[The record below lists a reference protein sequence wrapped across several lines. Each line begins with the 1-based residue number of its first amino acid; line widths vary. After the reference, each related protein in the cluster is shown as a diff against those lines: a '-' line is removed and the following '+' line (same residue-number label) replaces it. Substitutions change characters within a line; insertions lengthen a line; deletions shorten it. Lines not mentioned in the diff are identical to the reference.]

1 MSLAD
6 SVKEEETKM
15 RTEYRQQLNALQ
27 IKLLKMGSMVQQIIE
42 ESLQALLEQ
51 NMERAQKIHLIDDR
65 IDELELEIEMECMRL
80 IALQQPMAKD
90 LRTIG
95 TILKAITD
103 LERMGDHA
111 VNIAKQ
117 TILIGEEPF
126 IKPLIDI
133 PRMARLAE
141 AMVSK
146 CLDAFMKQD
155 VELARELSHDDDAVD
170 EIYELIYVEL
180 LEMMI
185 HDQKII
191 NQAINL
197 LFIGRYLE
205 RIADHATNIGER
217 VIYMVTGELI
227 EIN

>member
-1 MSLAD
+1 
-6 SVKEEETKM
+6 M
-15 RTEYRQQLNALQ
+15 RTEYTEQLKNLKV
-27 IKLLKMGSMVQQIIE
+27 KLIKMGSLVQQIIE
-42 ESLQALLEQ
+42 ESLVALLDQ
-51 NMERAQKIHLIDDR
+51 DMEKARKIYQLDDR
-65 IDELELEIEMECMRL
+65 IDELELEIETECMRL

-90 LRTIG
+90 LRVIG

-117 TILIGEEPF
+117 TEIIGEEPF
-126 IKPLIDI
+126 VKPLVDI
-133 PRMARLAE
+133 PRMAHLAE
-141 AMVSK
+141 DMVAK
-146 CLDAFMKQD
+146 ALDAFIKED
-155 VELARELSHDDDAVD
+155 VELAREVAHDDDAVD
-170 EIYELIYVEL
+170 DLYESIYIEL

-191 NQAINL
+191 KQAINL
-197 LFIGRYLE
+197 LFIGRFLE

-217 VIYMVTGELI
+217 VIYMVTGERV

>member
-1 MSLAD
+1 
-6 SVKEEETKM
+6 M
-15 RTEYRQQLNALQ
+15 RTEYTQQLKDLQ
-27 IKLLKMGSMVQQIIE
+27 IKLLKMGSLVQHIIE
-42 ESLQALLEQ
+42 ESLQALLNQ
-51 NMERAQKIHLIDDR
+51 DMEKAKKIHLMDDR
-65 IDELELEIEMECMRL
+65 IDALELEIEVECMRL

-90 LRTIG
+90 LRIIG

-117 TILIGEEPF
+117 TELIGEEPF
-126 IKPLIDI
+126 IKPLVDI
-133 PRMARLAE
+133 PRMARLSE
-141 AMVSK
+141 DMVAK
-146 CLDAFMKQD
+146 ALDSFMKED
-155 VELARELSHDDDAVD
+155 VDLAREVAHDDDEVD
-170 EIYELIYVEL
+170 EIYESIYTEL

-191 NQAINL
+191 KQAINL
-197 LFIGRYLE
+197 LLIGRFLE

-217 VIYMVTGELI
+217 VIYMVTGERV

>member
-1 MSLAD
+1 
-6 SVKEEETKM
+6 M
-15 RTEYRQQLNALQ
+15 RTEYTEQLKNLK
-27 IKLLKMGSMVQQIIE
+27 IKLLKMGSMVQQIVE
-42 ESLQALLEQ
+42 ESLQALLQ
-51 NMERAQKIHLIDDR
+51 QDMEKARSIHLLDDR
-65 IDELELEIEMECMRL
+65 IDDLEMEIEKECMNL
-80 IALQQPMAKD
+80 IALQQPMARD

-117 TILIGEEPF
+117 TVLIGEEPF

-141 AMVSK
+141 DMVAKS
-146 CLDAFMKQD
+146 LDSFMKED
-155 VELARELSHDDDAVD
+155 IELAREVAHDDDAVD
-170 EIYELIYVEL
+170 ELYEAIYTEL

-185 HDQKII
+185 DDQKII
-191 NQAINL
+191 KQAINL
-197 LFIGRYLE
+197 LLIGRFLE

-217 VIYMVTGELI
+217 VIYMVTGERV

>member
-1 MSLAD
+1 
-6 SVKEEETKM
+6 M
-15 RTEYRQQLNALQ
+15 RTEYTEQLKNLK
-27 IKLLKMGSMVQQIIE
+27 IKLLKMGSMVQQIVE
-42 ESLQALLEQ
+42 ESLQALLQ
-51 NMERAQKIHLIDDR
+51 QDMEKARSIHLLDDR
-65 IDELELEIEMECMRL
+65 IDELEMEIEKECMNL
-80 IALQQPMAKD
+80 IALQQPMARD

-117 TILIGEEPF
+117 TELIGTDPF
-126 IKPLIDI
+126 IKPLVDI

-146 CLDAFMKQD
+146 CLDAFVKED
-155 VELARELSHDDDAVD
+155 VEMAREVAHDDDEVD
-170 EIYELIYVEL
+170 ELYEQIYVEL

-185 HDQKII
+185 RDQRII
-191 NQAINL
+191 KQAINL
-197 LFIGRYLE
+197 LLIGRFLE
-205 RIADHATNIGER
+205 RIADHSTNIGER
-217 VIYMVTGELI
+217 VIYMVTGERV